1 MEEDAEDYTSKHP
14 EGLLWLLELA
24 YHKTEYTA
32 HLKTLFMLEAY
43 NSRYARTK
51 HWTPP
56 QTLANSL
63 HEFNIEF
70 TGTVGILLTFMR

>member
-24 YHKTEYTA
+24 YHKTEYTPR
-32 HLKTLFMLEAY
+32 LKTLFMLEAY

-51 HWTPP
+51 H
-56 QTLANSL
+56 
-63 HEFNIEF
+63 
-70 TGTVGILLTFMR
+70 